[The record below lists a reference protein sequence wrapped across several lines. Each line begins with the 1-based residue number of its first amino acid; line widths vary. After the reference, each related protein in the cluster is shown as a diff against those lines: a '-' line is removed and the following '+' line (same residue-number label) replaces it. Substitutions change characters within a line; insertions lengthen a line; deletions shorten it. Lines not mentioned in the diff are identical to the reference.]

1 MTHDTQEK
9 TSKNNNKLQ
18 EDITQLG
25 QLARQVMDRMQV
37 MLEAGP
43 EDNAELF
50 GGRYSLVSALN
61 TLTGLILSL
70 EARQRLIA
78 GGDSNDSTTN
88 GLPLSEADVQL
99 LEQFLG
105 RQHNQPLSE

>member
-18 EDITQLG
+18 EDITRLG
-25 QLARQVMDRMQV
+25 QLARKVMDRMQT
-37 MLEAGP
+37 MLEAGQ

-78 GGDSNDSTTN
+78 GSDSSDSKAN
-88 GLPLSEADVQL
+88 GMSVSDADMQL
-99 LEQFLG
+99 LEQFLS
-105 RQHNQPLSE
+105 RQQNQSISE